1 VWNRSYRERGI
12 GNVVKE
18 ILHLYDKYG
27 IKALYFCDSSLNPTL
42 QRLNKLCDGFNEIK
56 RKIGKELYW
65 GGDIRATPISRN
77 TLKRMYEVGC
87 RFLMFGAESGSQRIL
102 NSMRKGVTTKNMAD
116 AFRWAKGAGI
126 WVFTYWIVG
135 YPGETGEDLYES
147 MMFLTGNTE
156 NIDEACVAP
165 CEVGYGSELYEK
177 RKIFRIKFLKSE
189 ISLREELARFEQY
202 SRGYKAWVDE
212 PRTNTPTERLHRR
225 MIFEATARSLGYPS
239 NWAIW
244 PPMPPIDK
252 LELTDVPV
260 AEPYAIHRIENIES
274 EEELFI
280 VPESTMESKR
290 LATLELQI
298 LKLCDGTRNIQE
310 ISRIVQE
317 RTQSVKT
324 LEKVREDC
332 QRIIADMARSEV
344 IKLRS

>member
-1 VWNRSYRERGI
+1 
-12 GNVVKE
+12 
-18 ILHLYDKYG
+18 
-27 IKALYFCDSSLNPTL
+27 
-42 QRLNKLCDGFNEIK
+42 
-56 RKIGKELYW
+56 
-65 GGDIRATPISRN
+65 
-77 TLKRMYEVGC
+77 
-87 RFLMFGAESGSQRIL
+87 
-102 NSMRKGVTTKNMAD
+102 
-116 AFRWAKGAGI
+116 
-126 WVFTYWIVG
+126 
-135 YPGETGEDLYES
+135 
-147 MMFLTGNTE
+147 MFLTGNTE

-189 ISLREELARFEQY
+189 IPLREELARFEQY